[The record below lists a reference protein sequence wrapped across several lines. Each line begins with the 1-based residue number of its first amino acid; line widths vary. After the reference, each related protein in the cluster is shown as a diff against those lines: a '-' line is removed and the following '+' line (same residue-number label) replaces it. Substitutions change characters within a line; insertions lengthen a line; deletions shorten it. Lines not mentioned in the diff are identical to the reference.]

1 MAAIHKVTERVKK
14 LRKEKMCLAPSDD
27 CEGKIIRAHT
37 MSEGLMLRAIARDG
51 HVYTWSFNFKPT
63 QGLHDKIKFEEC
75 GVNETSVFLGFCQ
88 KHDRVLFACL
98 ETEKFVCSSKQLA
111 MLYFRAVA
119 KEYYAKLKQLE
130 SIVRPEELREM
141 HGLQPDSELEM
152 GPDMA
157 LYETSSLTAVA
168 EIHELK
174 ERLDRIIV
182 TGDFRR
188 VVSHVFEIEGGFPA
202 VCAGLTNPDFDF
214 NGNLI
219 QDLSNLSKKA
229 EVISLSVVPQE
240 RSSFVIISYLD
251 IHALSAER
259 LITSLLGRA
268 DIAADLIW
276 MTFCH
281 FENSAYSPHWVDS
294 LPPDTRAELERATFS
309 NINLFDPEFSILAD
323 RKAEMPGFRVVR
335 SFRV

>member
-51 HVYTWSFNFKPT
+51 HVYMWSFNFKPT

-111 MLYFRAVA
+111 MLYFRAVS
-119 KEYYAKLKQLE
+119 KEYYAKLKQLQ
-130 SIVRPEELREM
+130 SIVRPEELREV
-141 HGLQPDSELEM
+141 HGLEPNSVLEM
-152 GPDMA
+152 GPAMA

-219 QDLSNLSKKA
+219 QDLSNLSKK
-229 EVISLSVVPQE
+229 S
-240 RSSFVIISYLD
+240 
-251 IHALSAER
+251 
-259 LITSLLGRA
+259 
-268 DIAADLIW
+268 
-276 MTFCH
+276 
-281 FENSAYSPHWVDS
+281 
-294 LPPDTRAELERATFS
+294 
-309 NINLFDPEFSILAD
+309 
-323 RKAEMPGFRVVR
+323 
-335 SFRV
+335 